1 MRAVVLLV
9 IAGAAGAQQPSP
21 AFDAASIKQNRS
33 ATDGN
38 GGGGIRPGG
47 RVSMSNAPVRV
58 AILLA
63 YELQDYQL
71 SGGPGWIATTWYD
84 LEAKPASAV
93 DGKTAR
99 LMLQNLLAERCSLK
113 VHHEDATINGFHLVV
128 DKGGSKLKASDAPG
142 IGFRIMFSDTYRI
155 QGSGDMG
162 KLVSALR
169 GMLRAPVEDRT
180 GIAGSYD
187 IDLKWTADVAAGS
200 ASEPSVSI
208 FAAIRELGL
217 SLETTKV
224 AIDRIVIDRV
234 ERPVEN

>member
-1 MRAVVLLV
+1 V
-9 IAGAAGAQQPSP
+9 AAGAQQPSP
-21 AFDAASIKQNRS
+21 AFDVATIKQNRS
-33 ATDGN
+33 ATNGGN
-38 GGGGIRPGG
+38 GRMRPGG
-47 RVSMSNAPVRV
+47 AISMTNATVRQL
-58 AILLA
+58 IELA

-71 SGGPGWIATTWYD
+71 SGGPGWIATTCYD

-93 DGKTAR
+93 DAKTAR
-99 LMLQNLLAERCSLK
+99 LMLQNLLAERLSLK
-113 VHHEDATINGFHLVV
+113 VHHEDATINGFHLAV

-180 GIAGSYD
+180 GMAGSYD

-217 SLETTKV
+217 SLETAKV
-224 AIDRIVIDRV
+224 AIDRIVIDHL
-234 ERPVEN
+234 ERPAEN